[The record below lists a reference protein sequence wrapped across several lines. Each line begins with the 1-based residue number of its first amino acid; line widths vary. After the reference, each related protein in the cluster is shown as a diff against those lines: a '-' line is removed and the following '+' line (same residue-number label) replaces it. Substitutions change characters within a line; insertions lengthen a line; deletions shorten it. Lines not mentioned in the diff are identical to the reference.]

1 MSARVRRHH
10 DVGNH
15 TAAVSDQ
22 VEIQGPGSI
31 ELSAHAP
38 EARLDT
44 MQGCKR
50 RRRIKQGFHHR
61 HTVQIGRPGW
71 IRPSGGCP
79 PRRARHHS
87 ETLRGKGLQRGFQQG
102 FATRV
107 GSRQITAER
116 HDYGLVQAI
125 LIDRIFQGLAA
136 LTFHP
141 TDRLALFIDGAN
153 LYSAAKALGFDID
166 YRKLLDEFR
175 KRGVL
180 IRAYYYTAINEN
192 DDYSPIRP
200 LVDWLDYNG
209 FTLVTKPAREFTDS
223 QGRKR
228 WRGDMD
234 VEIAVDMLQMAE
246 TADHLVLFSGDGDFR
261 ALVEA
266 VQRKG
271 RRVTVVSTMKSQ
283 PPMTSDDLRRQ
294 ADDFVDLNDLANIVG
309 RPQRAPAPR
318 PMVDARTQA
327 EREADDEY

>member
-1 MSARVRRHH
+1 
-10 DVGNH
+10 
-15 TAAVSDQ
+15 
-22 VEIQGPGSI
+22 
-31 ELSAHAP
+31 
-38 EARLDT
+38 
-44 MQGCKR
+44 
-50 RRRIKQGFHHR
+50 
-61 HTVQIGRPGW
+61 
-71 IRPSGGCP
+71 
-79 PRRARHHS
+79 
-87 ETLRGKGLQRGFQQG
+87 
-102 FATRV
+102 
-107 GSRQITAER
+107 
-116 HDYGLVQAI
+116 
-125 LIDRIFQGLAA
+125 
-136 LTFHP
+136 LTFYP

-166 YRKLLDEFR
+166 YRKLLDEFK

-180 IRAYYYTAINEN
+180 IRAYYYTTITEN

-209 FTLVTKPAREFTDS
+209 FTLVTKPAREFIDS

-234 VEIAVDMLQMAE
+234 IEIAVDMMQMAE
-246 TADHLVLFSGDGDFR
+246 AADHLVLFSGDGDFR

-294 ADDFVDLNDLANIVG
+294 ADNFVDLNDLGNIIG

-318 PMVDARTQA
+318 PVTDARTLA